1 MNRSKPNYFL
11 WTSAVIAVAVI
22 GYIVTDLPQESTND
36 SVVHASQ
43 REIAAKLQAIQSA
56 DEETSISFKTD
67 DDGYIVQF
75 SARGQSFDRTDA
87 EILEGLTTLEHLE
100 LADTAIIDE
109 SLNSIGKLHRLS
121 TAILDNTQITSAGLM
136 ELTDLEQLQH
146 LSLVNCPVSDDG
158 AEALARVDSLRI
170 LNLSGTQISD
180 SGLAGLASYTI
191 GAAVSEPTQL

>member
-1 MNRSKPNYFL
+1 M
-11 WTSAVIAVAVI
+11 
-22 GYIVTDLPQESTND
+22 
-36 SVVHASQ
+36 HASQ
-43 REIAAKLQAIQSA
+43 REIAATLQAIQSA

-121 TAILDNTQITSAGLM
+121 TAILDNTQYLCGSHGI
-136 ELTDLEQLQH
+136 
-146 LSLVNCPVSDDG
+146 DG
-158 AEALARVDSLRI
+158 
-170 LNLSGTQISD
+170 SGT
-180 SGLAGLASYTI
+180 APASVT
-191 GAAVSEPTQL
+191 GELSCLRRRC